1 MGDKM
6 AVNPEIIE
14 ALTDGI
20 QSEIATY
27 VFYLEVIKI
36 VKDDKMIPV
45 LENLAMEEK
54 KHFQILERQHD
65 SLIRSEKWVSTA
77 DILRQE
83 GLPEISKEMQDKHK
97 DLIARVKILKTTREI
112 LNMALELEIEARDL
126 FIKFED
132 MAESDEGKKTFERL
146 AGFEEGHAKL
156 IRNMIQNLKD

>member
-1 MGDKM
+1 MT
-6 AVNPEIIE
+6 VNPEIIE

-27 VFYLEVIKI
+27 VFYLEAIKI
-36 VKDDKMIPV
+36 VKDETMIPV

-77 DILRQE
+77 DILNQE
-83 GLPEISKEMQDKHK
+83 GLPEINKEMQDKHK
-97 DLIARVKILKTTREI
+97 DLITSVQKLKTTREI
-112 LNMALELEIEARDL
+112 LDMALKLEIEARDL
-126 FIKFED
+126 FVRFEKL
-132 MAESDEGKKTFERL
+132 AESEEGKKTFKRL

-156 IRNMIQNLKD
+156 IKNMIQNLTD